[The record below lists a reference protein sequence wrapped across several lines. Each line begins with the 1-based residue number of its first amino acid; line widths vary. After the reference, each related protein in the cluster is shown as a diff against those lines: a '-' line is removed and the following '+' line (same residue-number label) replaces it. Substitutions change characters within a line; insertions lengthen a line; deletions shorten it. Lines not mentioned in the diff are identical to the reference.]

1 MIKPKTP
8 HEKGETLHK
17 NGVFSNAQVK
27 PILSL
32 FLPLENKAF
41 FLKNNAKIV
50 FSLKIRLLP
59 LLFFLH
65 FPPIILILSVNR
77 NDI

>member
-41 FLKNNAKIV
+41 FLKNT
-50 FSLKIRLLP
+50 FLP
-59 LLFFLH
+59 ENQVSS
-65 FPPIILILSVNR
+65 PLILFTFPSDNAYTFR
-77 NDI
+77 KSERYIRE

>member
-41 FLKNNAKIV
+41 FLKNT
-50 FSLKIRLLP
+50 FSLKIRFLP

-65 FPPIILILSVNR
+65 FLPIMLILSVNR